1 MVMNNKDGIIHS
13 LDTRTRIS
21 IVDDSQ
27 VTTSLLGS
35 YCDAIRYEILMIK
48 KCQSGQ
54 QLSDGRGRT
63 KKRPSLMCKN
73 EGPSREW

>member
-35 YCDAIRYEILMIK
+35 YCDAIRN
-48 KCQSGQ
+48 
-54 QLSDGRGRT
+54 SDDQKVPKWSAT
-63 KKRPSLMCKN
+63 V
-73 EGPSREW
+73 